1 MQNYFFKIVTDLQNS
16 KEVVEEAGKNQ
27 SIISVYLY
35 TSIKERG
42 GEIFELK
49 RESRKVKGA
58 FFTLNEAANQVS

>member
-35 TSIKERG
+35 TSIQERG
-42 GEIFELK
+42 G
-49 RESRKVKGA
+49 
-58 FFTLNEAANQVS
+58 